1 MCPCLQRNGTPVAGL
16 FNSPDFRTRAAGNG
30 RLRLVLADTPGG
42 WAMSEALA
50 SGPQGDLVHR
60 ILAGDG
66 RAEEELI
73 ERFGEGLLFLL
84 RRWTRDPS
92 IAEDLY
98 QETVRLALEKIR
110 RGEVREPDK
119 LPGFLRSL
127 AKNLSI
133 HHYRRGS
140 VRGERERNLE
150 EVGADVAASHDPMD
164 QLTRLLRAEKA
175 ALVRQVIGEMPMER
189 DRQVLFRFYLG
200 EEDKERICA
209 DLGLTGPELNV
220 VLFRARQ
227 RYRKLFEERLA
238 GRGQ

>member
-1 MCPCLQRNGTPVAGL
+1 
-16 FNSPDFRTRAAGNG
+16 
-30 RLRLVLADTPGG
+30 
-42 WAMSEALA
+42 MSEALA
-50 SGPQGDLVHR
+50 SGPQGDLVRR
-60 ILAGDG
+60 IVAGD
-66 RAEEELI
+66 RQAESELI
-73 ERFGEGLLFLL
+73 DRFGEGLLFLL
-84 RRWTRDPS
+84 RRWTRDPVT
-92 IAEDLY
+92 AEDLY

-140 VRGERERNLE
+140 VRDERERDFE
-150 EVGADVAASHDPMD
+150 EVGADVVASQDPMD

-175 ALVRQVIGEMPMER
+175 ALVRRVIGEMPVER

-209 DLGLTGPELNV
+209 DLGLTGPEFNV

-238 GRGQ
+238 QRGQ

>member
-1 MCPCLQRNGTPVAGL
+1 MN
-16 FNSPDFRTRAAGNG
+16 
-30 RLRLVLADTPGG
+30 
-42 WAMSEALA
+42 EALTT
-50 SGPQGDLVHR
+50 GPQEDLVRR
-60 ILAGDG
+60 IMAGDR

-73 ERFGEGLLFLL
+73 ARFGDGILFLL

-92 IAEDLY
+92 TAEDLY

-140 VRGERERNLE
+140 VRGERERDLE
-150 EVGADVAASHDPMD
+150 EVGADTVVSHDATD
-164 QLTRLLRAEKA
+164 QLTSLLRAEKA

-189 DRQVLFRFYLG
+189 DRQVLFRFYIG

-238 GRGQ
+238 GRGRGG

>member
-1 MCPCLQRNGTPVAGL
+1 MPALELASAFTCEPWTAG
-16 FNSPDFRTRAAGNG
+16 SG
-30 RLRLVLADTPGG
+30 RLRLVPPHGVEGRAV
-42 WAMSEALA
+42 SEALA
-50 SGPQGDLVHR
+50 PGSQEDLVRR
-60 ILAGDG
+60 IVAGDG
-66 RAEEELI
+66 RAESELV

-84 RRWTRDPS
+84 RRWTRDPAT
-92 IAEDLY
+92 AEDLY

-140 VRGERERNLE
+140 VRGERERDLE
-150 EVGADVAASHDPMD
+150 EVSADGVAAHDSMD

-175 ALVRQVIGEMPMER
+175 ALVRQVIGEMPMAR
-189 DRQVLFRFYLG
+189 DRQVLFRFYIG

-227 RYRKLFEERLA
+227 RYRKLFEERFGAA
-238 GRGQ
+238 GD

>member
-1 MCPCLQRNGTPVAGL
+1 
-16 FNSPDFRTRAAGNG
+16 
-30 RLRLVLADTPGG
+30 
-42 WAMSEALA
+42 MSGALA
-50 SGPQGDLVHR
+50 SGPREDLVHR
-60 ILAGDG
+60 IMAGEG

-73 ERFGEGLLFLL
+73 AHFGDGLLFLL
-84 RRWTRDPS
+84 RRWTRDPYT
-92 IAEDLY
+92 AEDLY

-133 HHYRRGS
+133 HYYRRGS
-140 VRGERERNLE
+140 VRGERERDLE
-150 EVGADVAASHDPMD
+150 EVGADAVVSHDATD
-164 QLTRLLRAEKA
+164 QLTSLLRAEKA
-175 ALVRQVIGEMPMER
+175 ALVRQVIGEMPLER
-189 DRQVLFRFYLG
+189 DRQVLFRFYIG
-200 EEDKERICA
+200 EEEKERICA

>member
-1 MCPCLQRNGTPVAGL
+1 
-16 FNSPDFRTRAAGNG
+16 
-30 RLRLVLADTPGG
+30 
-42 WAMSEALA
+42 MSEALA
-50 SGPQGDLVHR
+50 SEPRGDLLRR
-60 ILAGDG
+60 IMAGDG

-73 ERFGEGLLFLL
+73 GHFGEGLLFLL

-92 IAEDLY
+92 TAEDLY

-133 HHYRRGS
+133 HHYRRGA
-140 VRGERERNLE
+140 VRGERERDLDE
-150 EVGADVAASHDPMD
+150 ADMDGVASQDPLD

-175 ALVRQVIGEMPMER
+175 ALVRRVIGEMPQER
-189 DRQVLFRFYLG
+189 DRQVLFRFYIG

-209 DLGLTGPELNV
+209 DLELTGPELNV

-238 GRGQ
+238 RRGR

>member
-1 MCPCLQRNGTPVAGL
+1 
-16 FNSPDFRTRAAGNG
+16 
-30 RLRLVLADTPGG
+30 
-42 WAMSEALA
+42 MSEALA
-50 SGPQGDLVHR
+50 SEPRGDLVRR
-60 ILAGDG
+60 IMAGDG

-73 ERFGEGLLFLL
+73 GHFGEGLLFLL

-92 IAEDLY
+92 TAEDLY

-133 HHYRRGS
+133 HHYRRRA
-140 VRGERERNLE
+140 VRGERERDLDE
-150 EVGADVAASHDPMD
+150 ADVDGVASQDPLD

-175 ALVRQVIGEMPMER
+175 ALVRRVIGEMPQER
-189 DRQVLFRFYLG
+189 DRQVLFRFYIG

-209 DLGLTGPELNV
+209 DLELTGPELNV

-238 GRGQ
+238 RRGR

>member
-1 MCPCLQRNGTPVAGL
+1 MN
-16 FNSPDFRTRAAGNG
+16 
-30 RLRLVLADTPGG
+30 
-42 WAMSEALA
+42 EALA

-60 ILAGDG
+60 IAAGDR

-73 ERFGEGLLFLL
+73 ARFGDGILFLL

-92 IAEDLY
+92 TAEDLY

-140 VRGERERNLE
+140 VRGEREQDLE
-150 EVGADVAASHDPMD
+150 EVGADTVVSHDAMD
-164 QLTRLLRAEKA
+164 QLTLLLRAEKA

-189 DRQVLFRFYLG
+189 DRQVLFRFYIG
-200 EEDKERICA
+200 EEEKERICA

>member
-1 MCPCLQRNGTPVAGL
+1 MP
-16 FNSPDFRTRAAGNG
+16 AAGKS
-30 RLRLVLADTPGG
+30 RLRLVPPDASGG
-42 WAMSEALA
+42 WALSGALA
-50 SGPQGDLVHR
+50 SGPQGDLVQR
-60 ILAGDG
+60 ILAGDR

-73 ERFGEGLLFLL
+73 ERFGDGLLFLL

-92 IAEDLY
+92 TAEDLY
-98 QETVRLALEKIR
+98 QETLRLALEKIR

-140 VRGERERNLE
+140 VRGERERDLE
-150 EVGADVAASHDPMD
+150 EVGADAVVSHDAMD
-164 QLTRLLRAEKA
+164 QLTSLLRAEKA
-175 ALVRQVIGEMPMER
+175 ALVRQVIAEMPMER
-189 DRQVLFRFYLG
+189 DRQVLFRFYIG

>member
-1 MCPCLQRNGTPVAGL
+1 
-16 FNSPDFRTRAAGNG
+16 
-30 RLRLVLADTPGG
+30 
-42 WAMSEALA
+42 MSGALA
-50 SGPQGDLVHR
+50 SGPQEDLVQR
-60 ILAGDG
+60 IMAGDG
-66 RAEEELI
+66 PAEEELI
-73 ERFGEGLLFLL
+73 ARFGDGLLFLL

-92 IAEDLY
+92 TAEDLY

-140 VRGERERNLE
+140 VRGERERDLE
-150 EVGADVAASHDPMD
+150 EVGADAVVSHDAVD
-164 QLTRLLRAEKA
+164 QLTSLLRAEKA
-175 ALVRQVIGEMPMER
+175 ALVRQAIAEMPMER
-189 DRQVLFRFYLG
+189 DRQVLFRFYIG